1 MRSDAVTAAAAP
13 ETPRAWLALAAL
25 SALFF
30 QITAATFTSLGVVL
44 PAMVA
49 ELRWGW
55 ADAGLG
61 FTLLAVAC
69 GLASL
74 APTVVMRTLGV
85 RATLLGGGAVLAGGL
100 ALFATAHGA
109 GGYLLG
115 ASLAGVGFALAAIIP
130 GAFVLARSFA
140 RPSLPLGLYFTAGG
154 LGGAA
159 GPLLGRLGVQTA
171 WRDYWW
177 AMAAAS
183 LLLAALAAAAV
194 DPRWT
199 RDRATPGAPPVE
211 GWSVRRALLHPAFW
225 VVTAAYTAYLLCGVT
240 VNYAAVQHLG
250 ERGVG
255 AGAAAGLLAAENLI
269 NAGARAA
276 GGALG
281 QRVDPR
287 RLVLAALAALIV
299 GMGALA
305 TTHGGWSAWVY
316 ALGVGGGYGLSY
328 LATAVLLL
336 RWFGPRRN
344 LELFSVMA
352 LVSTLAAVG
361 PWAAGAIHD
370 RSGSFGPALWAG
382 AALAG
387 AALIAVTLIRAP
399 GRNGGAL
406 APEVEGRLAKD
417 VAGG

>member
-1 MRSDAVTAAAAP
+1 MRSEVVTSSVRP
-13 ETPRAWLALAAL
+13 WIALAAL

-49 ELRWGW
+49 ELHW
-55 ADAGLG
+55 AWSDAGLG

-74 APTVVMRTLGV
+74 APAAVMRTLGV
-85 RATLLGGGAVLAGGL
+85 RATLLGGGVVLAAGL
-100 ALFATAHGA
+100 ALIATSHGT
-109 GGYLLG
+109 GRYLLG
-115 ASLAGVGFALAAIIP
+115 AALAGVGFALAAIIP

-140 RPSLPLGLYFTAGG
+140 QPSLPLGLYFTAGG

-159 GPLLGRLGVQTA
+159 GPLLGRLGVEHA
-171 WRDYWW
+171 WRGYWW
-177 AMAAAS
+177 AMAAVV
-183 LLLAALAAAAV
+183 LALAVVAATAV

-199 RDRATPGAPPVE
+199 RDRDEAGAPAAE
-211 GWSVRRALLHPAFW
+211 GWGVREALLHPAFW
-225 VVTAAYTAYLLCGVT
+225 VITGAYTVYLLCGVT
-240 VNYAAVQHLG
+240 VNFAAVRHLG
-250 ERGVG
+250 ERGVA
-255 AGAAAGLLAAENLI
+255 AGAAAGLLAAENLL

-281 QRVDPR
+281 RRVDPK
-287 RLVLAALAALIV
+287 RLVMAALAFLIV
-299 GMGALA
+299 GMAALA
-305 TTHGGWSAWVY
+305 TTHGGWTTWLY
-316 ALGVGGGYGLSY
+316 AAGVGCGYGLSY

-361 PWAAGAIHD
+361 PWAAGVIHD
-370 RSGSFGPALWAG
+370 RTGGFTPALWTG
-382 AALAG
+382 AALS
-387 AALIAVTLIRAP
+387 
-399 GRNGGAL
+399 AL
-406 APEVEGRLAKD
+406 ALAVVAATRPPSPPSGATLGPERLAREPRPQ
-417 VAGG
+417 G